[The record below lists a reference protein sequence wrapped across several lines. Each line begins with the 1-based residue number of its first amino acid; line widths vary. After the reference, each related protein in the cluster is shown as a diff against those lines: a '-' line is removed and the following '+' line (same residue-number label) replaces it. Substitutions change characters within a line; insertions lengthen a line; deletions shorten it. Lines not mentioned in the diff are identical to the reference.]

1 MIRQIGKSMRKAL
14 AQNPNLLRTMV
25 GLCFALIFMLSY
37 AVWGATSNP
46 DYFMYNTSINQEDT
60 VLDGIEP
67 DYDESNDE
75 TTWRWQFTINGTNL
89 TWVNFTASGLS
100 EGASIKMLNGG
111 GLWSHEDLGVA
122 DARDFSCS
130 NDCVNSTAHERI
142 SANGEAAIIALTDPS
157 PERRSGG
164 TVSAKSVEEA
174 RLLSQKAIS
183 HTHSPTLVLV
193 EIVEKGNKST
203 QPLASFSYVNEELS
217 SVQQF
222 KVDAV
227 TEFGWAVAA
236 VVGCFSMV
244 LIPSFTVYFAARA
257 KEARNAVKLE
267 EVQSKLHPEEE

>member
-1 MIRQIGKSMRKAL
+1 MRKAL

-46 DYFMYNTSINQEDT
+46 DYFMYNTSINQEDI
-60 VLDGIEP
+60 VLDDIEP

-142 SANGEAAIIALTDPS
+142 S
-157 PERRSGG
+157 
-164 TVSAKSVEEA
+164 
-174 RLLSQKAIS
+174 
-183 HTHSPTLVLV
+183 
-193 EIVEKGNKST
+193 
-203 QPLASFSYVNEELS
+203 
-217 SVQQF
+217 
-222 KVDAV
+222 
-227 TEFGWAVAA
+227 
-236 VVGCFSMV
+236 
-244 LIPSFTVYFAARA
+244 
-257 KEARNAVKLE
+257 
-267 EVQSKLHPEEE
+267 